1 MYSPVDVVKCM
12 QFVDKIGHNDSG
24 THLNCDCEGGREKK
38 QSHQGQDLGQ
48 EDCTLIVEIAV
59 GMLRLQRFDN
69 LHIRLVV
76 LPRVREV
83 ALVLPQG
90 NGTRMI
96 ELVRMQGVHSDC

>member
-1 MYSPVDVVKCM
+1 M
-12 QFVDKIGHNDSG
+12 
-24 THLNCDCEGGREKK
+24 
-38 QSHQGQDLGQ
+38 
-48 EDCTLIVEIAV
+48 EIAV

-96 ELVRMQGVHSDC
+96 ELVRMQEVLSDC